1 MPVMFNT
8 ILIQEGI
15 DPVQVRLLRLRKRR
29 KDCCSSSLHQSGR
42 EGIAGALESKDTSCK
57 NCEDYEA
64 HRRIPAAEGD
74 QARNQ
79 AGPWALGKKSPAEA
93 GPKSLSKCLASLL

>member
-15 DPVQVRLLRLRKRR
+15 DPVQVPLLRLRKRR
-29 KDCCSSSLHQSGR
+29 KGLLFVVPTPKRTC
-42 EGIAGALESKDTSCK
+42 ALESKDTSCK

>member
-29 KDCCSSSLHQSGR
+29 KGLLFVVPTPSER
-42 EGIAGALESKDTSCK
+42 EGIAGALEKDTSCK